1 MIGNKAIF
9 KQKYFLL
16 YEILYINTFSV
27 IEMNKNQKIKKKK
40 TILDISI
47 YGYRFEVTKN
57 EIQNGCILMATF
69 VLNIYI
75 RKENRITTLLHFLE
89 GNDVMMV
96 HTITENPYNAYLTL
110 SILNVLIKDNV
121 LFIPKY
127 CQFSP

>member
-27 IEMNKNQKIKKKK
+27 TEMNKNQKKKKK
-40 TILDISI
+40 ILDISI
-47 YGYRFEVTKN
+47 SILDIDLKLQK
-57 EIQNGCILMATF
+57 IQNGCILMATF

-75 RKENRITTLLHFLE
+75 RRENRISVTTLLHFLE

-96 HTITENPYNAYLTL
+96 HSAWYNRKSL
-110 SILNVLIKDNV
+110 
-121 LFIPKY
+121 
-127 CQFSP
+127 

>member
-1 MIGNKAIF
+1 MKWI
-9 KQKYFLL
+9 
-16 YEILYINTFSV
+16 
-27 IEMNKNQKIKKKK
+27 KIKKSKKKKK

-57 EIQNGCILMATF
+57 EIQNGCILMVTF

-127 CQFSP
+127 CQFSPWINFVLSWIH